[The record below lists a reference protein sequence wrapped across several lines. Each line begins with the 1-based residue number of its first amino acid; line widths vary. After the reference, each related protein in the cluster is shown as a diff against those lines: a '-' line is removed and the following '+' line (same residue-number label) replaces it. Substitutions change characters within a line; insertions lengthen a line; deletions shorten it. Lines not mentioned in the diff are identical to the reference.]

1 MSNFKFHKNQYLL
14 YKKSFIYNYF
24 NPFSI
29 SIIQFFI
36 NINPSIQ
43 KNDDPM
49 IRYHLT
55 FSRIPTT
62 YCFINIY
69 SRLGT

>member
-1 MSNFKFHKNQYLL
+1 MKINIFYIKNLL
-14 YKKSFIYNYF
+14 YTIIFF
-24 NPFSI
+24 NHFSI

-36 NINPSIQ
+36 NINPSVQ

-69 SRLGT
+69 SQLGT